1 MPFIPAWFDDM
12 DLSPRQVR
20 IATRIARRGDC
31 YESARSMAT
40 HCRIGRNAVLIEI
53 KKLVEIGL
61 VKELRDGNGRRF
73 CRLQQPAQN
82 GTIQCQDEENQ
93 LAPESATS
101 GTIQCMPGTI
111 RCQSGTGEIPKGT
124 TPFKVL
130 PLREE
135 VPREKPSKKMIP
147 IKLEKTAWGEV
158 FALDWPEGFKDRK
171 DFGEIFKTWV
181 EFRVKKKKLT
191 QTPAQFFGRQLKQME
206 SWGVDGAIE
215 SIGASLGGEWQ
226 GLFAPK
232 PNGKTSSPSLSQKK
246 FKRPELD
253 DLRKA
258 FEGKGLSSI
267 EALDQSES
275 FQAYH
280 DSKGW
285 VVGKVQMKDWKGAV
299 VTWIK
304 NQKKWNKENGNTR
317 NEVEPVRGQG
327 F

>member
-1 MPFIPAWFDDM
+1 MAWIESHQSLKESHKLYDLMTSLDWDRAEALGRLHLFWYWCVDHAENGDLRKFN
-12 DLSPRQVR
+12 DGHLALAAELSPKDGKRFVEAMVNAGFLDKEPYFR
-20 IATRIARRGDC
+20 LHDWWDHFGKFLKGRYKSRPDEWKKV
-31 YESARSMAT
+31 ESLYKAESDSRST
-40 HCRIGRNAVLIEI
+40 P
-53 KKLVEIGL
+53 
-61 VKELRDGNGRRF
+61 EL
-73 CRLQQPAQN
+73 LQSDSRPAP
-82 GTIQCQDEENQ
+82 D
-93 LAPESATS
+93 
-101 GTIQCMPGTI
+101 
-111 RCQSGTGEIPKGT
+111 
-124 TPFKVL
+124 V
-130 PLREE
+130 
-135 VPREKPSKKMIP
+135 
-147 IKLEKTAWGEV
+147 
-158 FALDWPEGFKDRK
+158 
-171 DFGEIFKTWV
+171 
-181 EFRVKKKKLT
+181 
-191 QTPAQFFGRQLKQME
+191 
-206 SWGVDGAIE
+206 IE
-215 SIGASLGGEWQ
+215 SIPTPPNRTEPNLTEPREGKGE
-226 GLFAPK
+226 
-232 PNGKTSSPSLSQKK
+232 TSSPSLSQKK